1 VILSVCPPDNSKT
14 SDPKVLKLDLGND
27 LGIIYKSC
35 DLGVKRSK
43 VKVTGSQS
51 ARMRSSGR
59 LELCMHSIIF
69 IRFGSQEDWIIT
81 NILSSAHI
89 AYSLLNVTY

>member
-1 VILSVCPPDNSKT
+1 MILSVCPPDNSKT

-59 LELCMHSIIF
+59 LELCMHSII
-69 IRFGSQEDWIIT
+69 
-81 NILSSAHI
+81 
-89 AYSLLNVTY
+89 LLDLAAKKTGL